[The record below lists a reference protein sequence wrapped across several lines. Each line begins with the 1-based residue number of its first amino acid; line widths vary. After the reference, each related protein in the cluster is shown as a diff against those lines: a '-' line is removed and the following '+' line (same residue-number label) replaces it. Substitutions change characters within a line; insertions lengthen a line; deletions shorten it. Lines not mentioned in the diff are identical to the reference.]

1 MRNNEI
7 LMPALSPTMEEGTLA
22 KWLVKVGDKISSGD
36 LIAEIETDKA
46 TMEVEAV
53 DEGVIG
59 KILVSEGQESIKVN
73 QPIAVLLEKDESLSD
88 LVIENNVTDE
98 PNEVIKET
106 KVEISD
112 VVVLNNEPKNKSVS
126 EEANSKI
133 NNNLSKSSNSSR
145 LFATPLAKRLA
156 KQMDID
162 LSLLKGS
169 GPNGRI
175 LKFDVE
181 NYKGDKK
188 LNTNQVSI
196 SNDTSE
202 IVKNSSMR
210 KTIAERLVKSKNE
223 APHFYLSIDCNIEEL
238 LKARSSINSMSNGE
252 YKISVND
259 MIIKA
264 ASATLIKVPKAN
276 ASWENENTRYFKNTD
291 ISVAVAIEGG
301 LITPIVKNVESK
313 GLQEISQDM
322 KVLAQKAKE
331 GKLMPEEYVGGSFS
345 ISNLGMYGIKEFSAV
360 INPPQGCILAVGAGE
375 QRAIVIN
382 NQISIATMMT
392 VTLSCDHRVV
402 DGAVGAEFLSKFKE
416 FIENPS
422 LMLL

>member
-1 MRNNEI
+1 MSINI

-22 KWLVKVGDKISSGD
+22 KWLVKEGDKVNSGD

-59 KILVSEGQESIKVN
+59 KILVYEGQESIKVN
-73 QPIAVLLEKDESLSD
+73 EPIAVLLMNGEKLTDISIEDNVLEEPTPKKNVVKDTKKEANILPSLSQ
-88 LVIENNVTDE
+88 
-98 PNEVIKET
+98 NEL
-106 KVEISD
+106 ISED
-112 VVVLNNEPKNKSVS
+112 TSFKQKDKVLN
-126 EEANSKI
+126 I
-133 NNNLSKSSNSSR
+133 IDSNR
-145 LFATPLAKRLA
+145 IFATPLAKRIA
-156 KQMDID
+156 KQRDID
-162 LSLLKGS
+162 LISLKGS

-175 LKFDVE
+175 LKIDVE
-181 NYKGDKK
+181 NFKEEKK
-188 LNTNQVSI
+188 SQVHNI
-196 SNDTSE
+196 PLSNNDSE
-202 IVKNSSMR
+202 LIKNSSMR

-223 APHFYLSIDCNIEEL
+223 APHFYLSIDCNIEQL
-238 LKARSSINSMSNGE
+238 LKARSAINSKSNDE

-264 ASATLIKVPKAN
+264 ASATLLKVPKAN

-291 ISVAVAIEGG
+291 ISVAVAIDGG
-301 LITPIVKNVESK
+301 LITPIIKNVEIK
-313 GLQEISQDM
+313 GLLEISYEM
-322 KVLAQKAKE
+322 KTLAKKAKE
-331 GKLMPEEYVGGSFS
+331 GKLRPEDYIGGSFS
-345 ISNLGMYGIKEFSAV
+345 ISNLGMFGIKEFSAV
-360 INPPQGCILAVGAGE
+360 INPPQGCILAIGAGE
-375 QRAIVIN
+375 QRAIVTN

-402 DGAVGAEFLSKFKE
+402 DGAVGAEYLSKFKE

>member
-1 MRNNEI
+1 MSINI

-22 KWLVKVGDKISSGD
+22 KWLVKEGDKVNSGD

-59 KILVSEGQESIKVN
+59 KILVTEGQESIQVN
-73 QPIAVLLEKDESLSD
+73 QPIAVLLINGEKLSEIVIDDNIPEEPKPKKNVVNDTNNEENDLPSLS
-88 LVIENNVTDE
+88 EDE
-98 PNEVIKET
+98 LISDKTSFVQKNEV
-106 KVEISD
+106 
-112 VVVLNNEPKNKSVS
+112 LNTI
-126 EEANSKI
+126 NS
-133 NNNLSKSSNSSR
+133 NR

-156 KQMDID
+156 KQRDID
-162 LSLLKGS
+162 LSLLTGS

-175 LKFDVE
+175 LKIDIE
-181 NYKGDKK
+181 NFKEEKK
-188 LNTNQVSI
+188 SQVDNI
-196 SNDTSE
+196 PLSNNNSE
-202 IVKNSSMR
+202 LIKNSSMR

-223 APHFYLSIDCNIEEL
+223 APHFYLSIDCNIEQL
-238 LKARSSINSMSNGE
+238 LKARSTINSKSNDE

-264 ASATLIKVPKAN
+264 ASATLLKVPKAN

-291 ISVAVAIEGG
+291 ISVAVAIDGG
-301 LITPIVKNVESK
+301 LITPIIKNVEFK
-313 GLQEISQDM
+313 GLLEISNEM
-322 KVLAQKAKE
+322 KTLAQKAKE
-331 GKLMPEEYVGGSFS
+331 GKLKPEDYIGGSFS

-360 INPPQGCILAVGAGE
+360 INPPQGCILAIGVGE
-375 QRAIVIN
+375 QRAIVTN

-402 DGAVGAEFLSKFKE
+402 DGAVGAEYLSKFKE

>member
-1 MRNNEI
+1 MSINI

-22 KWLVKVGDKISSGD
+22 KWLVKEGDEVKSGD

-112 VVVLNNEPKNKSVS
+112 VVVLNNEPKDKSVS

-181 NYKGDKK
+181 NFKGDKK
-188 LNTNQVSI
+188 FNTNQVSI

-264 ASATLIKVPKAN
+264 ASSTLIKVPKAN

-416 FIENPS
+416 FVENPS

>member
-1 MRNNEI
+1 MSINI

-22 KWLVKVGDKISSGD
+22 KWLVKEGDEVNSGD

-88 LVIENNVTDE
+88 IEIENNVPDE
-98 PNEVIKET
+98 SKESIKEIND
-106 KVEISD
+106 VVSD
-112 VVVLNNEPKNKSVS
+112 VVVPNNEPQDKSVS
-126 EEANSKI
+126 EEENFKT
-133 NNNLSKSSNSSR
+133 NYNLSKSPKSSR
-145 LFATPLAKRLA
+145 LFVTPLAKRLA
-156 KQMDID
+156 MQMNID

-181 NYKGDKK
+181 NFKGDKNF
-188 LNTNQVSI
+188 NTNKLSI
-196 SNDTSE
+196 STDNSE

-238 LKARSSINSMSNGE
+238 LKARSSINSISNNE

-264 ASATLIKVPKAN
+264 ASATLINVPKAN

-313 GLQEISQDM
+313 GLLEISQDM

>member
-1 MRNNEI
+1 MSINI

-22 KWLVKVGDKISSGD
+22 KWLVKEGDEVNSGD

-181 NYKGDKK
+181 NFKGDKK
-188 LNTNQVSI
+188 FNTNQVSI

>member
-1 MRNNEI
+1 MSINI

-22 KWLVKVGDKISSGD
+22 KWLVKEGDEVKSGD

-181 NYKGDKK
+181 NFKGDKK
-188 LNTNQVSI
+188 FHTNQVSI

>member
-1 MRNNEI
+1 MSINI

-22 KWLVKVGDKISSGD
+22 KWLVKEGDEVKSGD

-301 LITPIVKNVESK
+301 LITPIVKNVELK

-345 ISNLGMYGIKEFSAV
+345 ISNLGMYGIKEFAAV

-416 FIENPS
+416 FVENPS

>member
-1 MRNNEI
+1 MSINI

-22 KWLVKVGDKISSGD
+22 KWLVKEGDKVNSGD

-59 KILVSEGQESIKVN
+59 KILVTEGQESIQVN
-73 QPIAVLLEKDESLSD
+73 QPIAVLLINGEKLSEIVIDDNIPEEPKPKKNVVNDTNNEENDLPSLSEDELISKKNSFVQKDE
-88 LVIENNVTDE
+88 
-98 PNEVIKET
+98 
-106 KVEISD
+106 
-112 VVVLNNEPKNKSVS
+112 VLNTI
-126 EEANSKI
+126 NS
-133 NNNLSKSSNSSR
+133 NR

-156 KQMDID
+156 KQRDID
-162 LSLLKGS
+162 LSLLTGS

-175 LKFDVE
+175 LKIDVE
-181 NYKGDKK
+181 NFKEEKK
-188 LNTNQVSI
+188 SQVDNI
-196 SNDTSE
+196 PLSNNNSE
-202 IVKNSSMR
+202 LIKNSSMR

-223 APHFYLSIDCNIEEL
+223 APHFYLSIDCNIEQL
-238 LKARSSINSMSNGE
+238 LKARSTINSKSNDE

-259 MIIKA
+259 IIIKA
-264 ASATLIKVPKAN
+264 ASATLLKVPKAN

-291 ISVAVAIEGG
+291 ISVAVAIDGG
-301 LITPIVKNVESK
+301 LITPIIKNVEFK
-313 GLQEISQDM
+313 GLLEISNEM
-322 KVLAQKAKE
+322 KTLAQKAKE
-331 GKLMPEEYVGGSFS
+331 GKLKPEDYIGGSFS

-360 INPPQGCILAVGAGE
+360 INPPQGCILAIGVGE
-375 QRAIVIN
+375 QRAIVTN

-402 DGAVGAEFLSKFKE
+402 DGAVGAEYLSKFKE

>member
-1 MRNNEI
+1 MSINI

-22 KWLVKVGDKISSGD
+22 KWLVKEGDEVKSGD

-181 NYKGDKK
+181 NFKGDKK
-188 LNTNQVSI
+188 FNTNQVSI

>member
-1 MRNNEI
+1 MSINI

-22 KWLVKVGDKISSGD
+22 KWLVKEGDKVNSGD

-59 KILVSEGQESIKVN
+59 KILVTEGQESIQVN
-73 QPIAVLLEKDESLSD
+73 QPIAVLLINGEKLSEIVIDDNIPEEPKPKKNVVNDTNNEENDLPSLS
-88 LVIENNVTDE
+88 EDE
-98 PNEVIKET
+98 LISEKTSFVQKNEVLNTIK
-106 KVEISD
+106 
-112 VVVLNNEPKNKSVS
+112 
-126 EEANSKI
+126 
-133 NNNLSKSSNSSR
+133 SNR

-156 KQMDID
+156 KQRDID
-162 LSLLKGS
+162 LSLLTGS

-175 LKFDVE
+175 LKIDIE
-181 NYKGDKK
+181 NFKEEKK
-188 LNTNQVSI
+188 SQVDNI
-196 SNDTSE
+196 PLSNNNSE
-202 IVKNSSMR
+202 LIKNSSMR

-223 APHFYLSIDCNIEEL
+223 APHFYLSIDCNIEQL
-238 LKARSSINSMSNGE
+238 LKARSTINSKSNNE

-264 ASATLIKVPKAN
+264 ASATLLKVPKAN

-291 ISVAVAIEGG
+291 ISVAVAIDGG
-301 LITPIVKNVESK
+301 LITPIIKNVEFK
-313 GLQEISQDM
+313 GLLEISNEM
-322 KVLAQKAKE
+322 KTLAQKAKE
-331 GKLMPEEYVGGSFS
+331 GKLKPEDYIGGSFS

-360 INPPQGCILAVGAGE
+360 INPPQGCILAIGVGE
-375 QRAIVIN
+375 QRAIVTN

-402 DGAVGAEFLSKFKE
+402 DGAVGAEYLSKFKE

>member
-1 MRNNEI
+1 MSINI

-22 KWLVKVGDKISSGD
+22 KWLVKEGDEVKSGD

-181 NYKGDKK
+181 NFKGDKK
-188 LNTNQVSI
+188 FNTNQVSI

-345 ISNLGMYGIKEFSAV
+345 ISNLGMYGIKEFAAV

-416 FIENPS
+416 FVENPS

>member
-1 MRNNEI
+1 MSINI

-22 KWLVKVGDKISSGD
+22 KWLIKEGDEVKSGD

-46 TMEVEAV
+46 TMEVEAA

-73 QPIAVLLEKDESLSD
+73 QPIAVLLENDESLSD

-112 VVVLNNEPKNKSVS
+112 VVVLNNEPKDKSVY

-145 LFATPLAKRLA
+145 LFATPVAKRLA

-181 NYKGDKK
+181 NFKGDKK
-188 LNTNQVSI
+188 FNTNQVSI

>member
-1 MRNNEI
+1 MSINI

-22 KWLVKVGDKISSGD
+22 KWLVKEGDEVKSGD

-181 NYKGDKK
+181 NFKGDKK
-188 LNTNQVSI
+188 FNTNQVSI

-322 KVLAQKAKE
+322 KILAQKAKE

-345 ISNLGMYGIKEFSAV
+345 ISNLGMYGIKEFAAV

-416 FIENPS
+416 FVENPS

>member
-1 MRNNEI
+1 MSINI

-22 KWLVKVGDKISSGD
+22 KWLVKEGDEVKSGD

-301 LITPIVKNVESK
+301 LITPIVKNVELK

-416 FIENPS
+416 FVENPS